1 MGNLFWENG
10 KNTKKILLILSL
22 ILVVIALT
30 IIISNAIVKWATA
43 SDNVIDFLGGNNS
56 SNDIVA
62 TAENTEEEQEEEGE
76 VEKISAVI
84 IGLDESERLA
94 DVIMVMQFNPE
105 DNSFKCVS
113 IPRDLYID
121 FYDSKFFSIKNENNV
136 NVRYC
141 KLTEVYQN
149 SKEEKE
155 GLKAIKEIAEEIVGI
170 QIDYYV
176 KVDLDGFKAIVDLIG
191 GIEVDIPRNMIYHDW
206 SQDFHVHLEAGLQ
219 TLDSEKA
226 EQLVRYRHGYVD
238 GDLGRIRMQQAV
250 LKSLCT
256 KILEIRNPI
265 EIFSLVK
272 EGYKYIETDFSLLG
286 GMKYIEYVVDL
297 DIDNIFQEEY
307 MVTIP
312 TYGEKI
318 DGLWYEMQ
326 DEYKTKEI
334 LDELFNKEDYD

>member
-1 MGNLFWENG
+1 
-10 KNTKKILLILSL
+10 
-22 ILVVIALT
+22 
-30 IIISNAIVKWATA
+30 
-43 SDNVIDFLGGNNS
+43 
-56 SNDIVA
+56 
-62 TAENTEEEQEEEGE
+62 
-76 VEKISAVI
+76 
-84 IGLDESERLA
+84 
-94 DVIMVMQFNPE
+94 MVMQFNPE

-312 TYGEKI
+312 TYGERWTVYGMKC
-318 DGLWYEMQ
+318 
-326 DEYKTKEI
+326 KTSIKQRNI
-334 LDELFNKEDYD
+334 G